1 MQKLLADERNL
12 KEKLEEE
19 IFSLK
24 KSGDNSPAKPKDSE
38 LHQQQVFT
46 FRQGSLSFLV

>member
-1 MQKLLADERNL
+1 MLNFQEMQKLLADERNL

-24 KSGDNSPAKPKDSE
+24 KSGDSPAKPKDSE
-38 LHQQQVFT
+38 LQQQQQVFT
-46 FRQGSLSFLV
+46 FFN